1 MVSLPEMHMLAW
13 HVLFPSP
20 SGGSQTRS
28 VLTVTD
34 SNCYDSS
41 DSSVVLDPGLCSA
54 LQSASTHTASLWN
67 ESPYSEA
74 GRQRG
79 CEIFSKTESPVGR
92 WGLHSSRTPTL
103 PCPWVLGA
111 VVTMHSGHFLPR
123 VIQSSRLSTR
133 VGFTEGKAKQ
143 SRRVASL
150 NSRVRYMPLRAGN
163 WA

>member
-1 MVSLPEMHMLAW
+1 MPLTRNGQLARDAYVGMACSVPLPKWRE
-13 HVLFPSP
+13 SDQI
-20 SGGSQTRS
+20 G
-28 VLTVTD
+28 
-34 SNCYDSS
+34 S

-67 ESPYSEA
+67 ECPYSEA

-92 WGLHSSRTPTL
+92 WGLHSSRTPTP

-163 WA
+163 WT